1 MESSKAY
8 AVSVKFTGKNFAL
21 WEFQFRIFVQGRRL
35 LSILDGSTKEPAEGA
50 TTKVKDD
57 WEANNAQVMSWIL
70 SSIDPGI
77 ALSLRGFTSASAM
90 WKHLTDLYTQ
100 TSASRKFNIKFE
112 IVSLQQ
118 GDRDIS
124 SYYQAVV
131 TLWTEH
137 DLLTASLV
145 SAAASSEVLKER
157 VSSRLMQFLMRLRP
171 EYEGIRASILHRE
184 VTTIEKVL
192 PELLREETR
201 LHSQNKLDIHTTD
214 SAAVGAAFAVQP
226 SRPQFHRTPTGE
238 IICHFCKEPG
248 HIQLHCKKRNTCNYC
263 KKSGHLIGDCPI
275 LAKHGRK
282 PSGSSS
288 SPVAG
293 GAYAT
298 MIAPA
303 PVTPPTTPLFTQDDI
318 RRFVQEALKDALPSA
333 LTSAFTTGMLPCS
346 TSWHLDS
353 AAYNHM
359 TNSRSSFATLRP
371 SPHLNLQVADGSQL
385 AVSGIGSV
393 VQPQLS
399 LHDTL
404 HVPKLVP
411 SLVSVGQLAE
421 DGCRIIFD
429 THGCIVQ
436 DMKMGMKI
444 GHGSKHGRVFI
455 LDSYSRGESD
465 ASSGTEKDGST
476 LADQTS
482 KTSLVVRD
490 SVSNSLFKQTSYSIQ
505 MSDWDLWHCR
515 LGHPNNMRLLA
526 MFRNKW
532 LSGTIGSDQHHDCV
546 HCVQAKISQ
555 RSFTTSTTV
564 YSEQFELVHTDL
576 WGPSPVTSRMGF
588 RYFALFI
595 DHATRFYWVY
605 FLRQKLD
612 LQAIAQEFIQMVL
625 TQFGKRIKIIRS
637 DPGGE
642 FTSHSLLALFKEHGI
657 LGQQSCP
664 GVSKQNGLVERK
676 HRHVLELT
684 RAMLFHSQVPPSFWV
699 EAVHTVVYRQITPV
713 LQQQSPYQI
722 LFSRLPNYDWLR
734 VFVCV

>member
-318 RRFVQEALKDALPSA
+318 RRFVQEALKDALP
-333 LTSAFTTGMLPCS
+333 
-346 TSWHLDS
+346 
-353 AAYNHM
+353 
-359 TNSRSSFATLRP
+359 
-371 SPHLNLQVADGSQL
+371 
-385 AVSGIGSV
+385 
-393 VQPQLS
+393 
-399 LHDTL
+399 
-404 HVPKLVP
+404 LVP